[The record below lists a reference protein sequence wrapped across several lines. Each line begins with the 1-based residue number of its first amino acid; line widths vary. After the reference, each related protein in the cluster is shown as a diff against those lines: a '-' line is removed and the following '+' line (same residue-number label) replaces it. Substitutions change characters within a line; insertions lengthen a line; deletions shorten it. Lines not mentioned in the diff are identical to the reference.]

1 LLVEEAEG
9 KAEPRKKIRGW
20 SWAAA
25 ASASTFLLYV
35 FKLLVEE
42 EEDY

>member
-1 LLVEEAEG
+1 MLVVSMLVVEVG
-9 KAEPRKKIRGW
+9 MDPEPRKKIRGW

-35 FKLLVEE
+35 FKLFV
-42 EEDY
+42 